1 MNILI
6 DIEKFYYYMIWK
18 YIMGEVL
25 ILEIYLKKNVIE
37 NGRENIE
44 SGMKNIIKVMLLE
57 YSLDF

>member
-1 MNILI
+1 
-6 DIEKFYYYMIWK
+6 
-18 YIMGEVL
+18 MGEVL